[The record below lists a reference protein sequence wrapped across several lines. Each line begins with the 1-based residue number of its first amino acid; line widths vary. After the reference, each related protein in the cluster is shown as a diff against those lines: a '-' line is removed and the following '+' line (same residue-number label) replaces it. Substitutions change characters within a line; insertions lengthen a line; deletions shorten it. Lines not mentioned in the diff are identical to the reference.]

1 MTRSA
6 LFPGSFDPITIGHVD
21 IIRRALP
28 LFDAITIAIGVNT
41 KKQYLFPLAEREA
54 WIADIFANEPKITVA
69 TYTGLTADYCR
80 AQGINYLIRGV
91 RNTHDFEFEQTIAQL
106 NRSLDS
112 KLETVF
118 LATAPA
124 LGHISSTIVREI
136 LINKGDASAFLPPE
150 IAKRVMQ
157 LSSH

>member
-1 MTRSA
+1 MIRNA

-41 KKQYLFPLAEREA
+41 NKQYLFPLSERQA
-54 WIADIFANEPKITVA
+54 WITSIFANEPKVTVS

-80 AQGINYLIRGV
+80 MQGINYLIRGV
-91 RNTHDFEFEQTIAQL
+91 RNTQDFEFEQTIAQL

-112 KLETVF
+112 TLETIF
-118 LATAPA
+118 LTASPA
-124 LGHISSTIVREI
+124 HGHISSTIVREI
-136 LINKGDASAFLPPE
+136 LINKGDASAFLPQE
-150 IAKRVMQ
+150 ITTKVMQ
-157 LSSH
+157 HLVH